1 MAKRRIKRIV
11 GIVLIAATA
20 LWIAALFGFA
30 SGYLSD
36 DPPLVNPYSTS
47 GEVGWFSPPP
57 SVSSF

>member
-1 MAKRRIKRIV
+1 MAKRRIERIV
-11 GIVLIAATA
+11 GMVLLAGAA

-36 DPPLVNPYSTS
+36 DPPAVNPYSTS

-57 SVSSF
+57 SVSSL